1 MESKKAIQVSFVI
14 LIIESVIAL
23 LYSLGAFFIPELLTL
38 RSFPL
43 YTGQSWQ
50 SLLNE
55 NPEIANYIMILEGA
69 AGGLG
74 VTATLANLFV
84 LLTGFRK
91 GERWAWFFVL
101 VVSILGWGS
110 ILITNILLKNLL
122 SEIIMSGGMFLLV
135 AALIISAKAFLVDK
149 ESL

>member
-1 MESKKAIQVSFVI
+1 MESKKAIQVSFII
-14 LIIESVIAL
+14 LIVESVIAL
-23 LYSLGAFFIPELLTL
+23 LYGFGAFIVPEFLTA

-43 YTGQSWQ
+43 YTGQTWD

-84 LLTGFRK
+84 LLTRFRK
-91 GERWAWFFVL
+91 GEKGAWFFVL
-101 VVSILGWGS
+101 VVSIIGWGS
-110 ILITNILLKNLL
+110 DLITNILLKNPL
-122 SEIIMSGGMFLLV
+122 SVIIISGGMLLLI

-149 ESL
+149 GSL